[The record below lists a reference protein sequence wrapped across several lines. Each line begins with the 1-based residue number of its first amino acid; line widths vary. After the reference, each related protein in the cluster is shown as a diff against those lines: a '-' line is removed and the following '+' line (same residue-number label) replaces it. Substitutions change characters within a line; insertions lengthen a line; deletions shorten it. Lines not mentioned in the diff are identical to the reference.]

1 MLFEVAVWLADTWVQ
16 IWNFLLNSGY
26 IGMSII
32 LIPILRKLSSVMKEF
47 TN

>member
-1 MLFEVAVWLADTWVQ
+1 MLLKVAQWLAETWIK
-16 IWNFLLNSGY
+16 IWNLLMDSGY

-32 LIPILRKLSSVMKEF
+32 LIPILRKLVSIMRQF